1 MARPLKSA
9 AMSNGRR
16 SEWTEL
22 APRAGLRGVVE
33 AAWIG
38 SAGWARRL
46 RLIPD
51 GCADLVWDGRHLSAS
66 PARDQPAY
74 GPLAAGACNVGLRIR
89 CGLAGAI
96 FGGEPSLSTWGALAP
111 DGEERLRHARDP
123 RRQVEILQELVEHRL
138 ADSPVDLSVL
148 AAVDAI
154 RAGAPLENAAQAAG
168 LEPRELRRRFTPAV
182 GLSPKRLQRVLR
194 FERLRRRLGGTS
206 DADLAAE
213 LGYADQAHMIRECRA
228 ISGSTP
234 RQLAR

>member
-1 MARPLKSA
+1 MARPLKSSA
-9 AMSNGRR
+9 TSSGRR

-22 APRAGLRGVVE
+22 APKAGLGGVIE

-38 SAGWARRL
+38 STGWPRRL

-51 GCADLVWDGRHLSAS
+51 GCADLVWDGSRLAAA
-66 PARDQPAY
+66 PARDQAAY
-74 GPLAAGACNVGLRIR
+74 GLLTANACNVGLRIR
-89 CGLAGAI
+89 CGMAGAI
-96 FGGEPSLSTWGALAP
+96 LGSPPSLSAWGALAS
-111 DGEERLRHARDP
+111 DGEWRLRRARDP
-123 RRQVEILQELVEHRL
+123 QRQVEVLEQLVEHRL
-138 ADSPVDLSVL
+138 ADRPIDLAVL
-148 AAVDAI
+148 TAVDEI
-154 RAGAPLENAAQAAG
+154 RTGAPLERAAQAAS
-168 LEPRELRRRFTPAV
+168 LEPRELRRRFTSAV

-194 FERLRRRLGGTS
+194 FERLRRRLGQTS